1 MKKILIIDDD
11 AKTLAQISD
20 AFGSYTDLEVL
31 TARRANLAAQILTLI
46 KVDMV
51 ITDIDS
57 PEVNGLKFMSYLK
70 KKHPGLPV
78 SAMGSFDFDKI
89 SSKLDAVGVS
99 QYFHKPIDLDG
110 LVKTL
115 SDKLDIGAEGR
126 IHGISLPSFLQLVN
140 MEEKTCTLKVQSG
153 AKTGYI
159 YCMSGDL
166 IAAETGRLRGKEALF
181 EIMFWEQTAIQL
193 EEVCKKQDV
202 EITEPLTYL
211 LMESHRARDEK
222 ESEQDRCEQKTL
234 PESHPAPDKDMEA
247 LSASLE
253 KHPGVYEYAIFD
265 EQNNLKNH
273 HPQAGAV
280 LKLTPSLYTEAADET
295 KAFLHAGILKYV
307 VIHTKGGVRYSLFD
321 HKKHRIAAALKP
333 GVRPAEFI
341 KDVRREL

>member
-1 MKKILIIDDD
+1 VKKILIIDDD
-11 AKTLAQISD
+11 AKNLARISE

-31 TARRANLAAQILTLI
+31 TARRANLAAQILNLI

-51 ITDIDS
+51 ITDVDS
-57 PEVNGLKFMSYLK
+57 PEVNGLKFVSYLK
-70 KKHPGLPV
+70 KKHPGLSV
-78 SAMGSFDFDKI
+78 SAMGSSDFPKI
-89 SSKLDAVGVS
+89 SPKLDAVGIS

-115 SDKLDIGAEGR
+115 ADKLDIGAEGR

-153 AKTGYI
+153 CKTGYI
-159 YCMSGDL
+159 YCISGDL
-166 IAAETGRLRGKEALF
+166 IAAETGSLNGKEALF
-181 EIMFWEQTAIQL
+181 EIMFWEQTSIQL

-222 ESEQDRCEQKTL
+222 ESEESL
-234 PESHPAPDKDMEA
+234 PASHPVADKDVEV

-265 EQNNLKNH
+265 DQNNLKNH
-273 HPQAGAV
+273 HSQAGSV
-280 LKLTPSLYTEAADET
+280 LKLMPSLYADAADET
-295 KAFLHAGILKYV
+295 KAFLHAGMLKYV
-307 VIHTKGGVRYSLFD
+307 VLHTKGGVRYSLFD
-321 HKKHRIAAALKP
+321 HKNYRIAVALKP
-333 GVRPAEFI
+333 GVKPADFI